1 MQYLDM
7 RTAFHRSDIDDEAL
21 YRDRIKSDEVVLL
34 DIPIAGYPGFF
45 LKTSEIYDSVVRTAK
60 ADKEGLRLYGALPT
74 KPIEQFTTNSL
85 IDEIVLTNEIEGV
98 RSTRREISD
107 VLQSL
112 QNEDRKMRF
121 RGLVNKYLMLNSGKW
136 DAVVEPKDIRDLY
149 DQLVL
154 DEVLAEKKDNA
165 PDGELFRA
173 GEVSVYDAADR
184 EVHRGLYPES
194 AIYDALERSLRFL
207 NSGNGVDDLMK
218 IAAFH
223 FLFGYIHP
231 FYDGNGRTNRF
242 ISSQYLSN
250 CCEPLVGYSLSYT
263 IKEKI
268 GDYNKAFAMVEHPL
282 NRGDLTPFITVFCEI
297 IAQSLERASTKLR
310 EKKFLLEM
318 CMENLGWN
326 VRRNGGISDGGLH
339 LAEALVQTS
348 LFAEEGT
355 SVEEMTREIGVSR
368 ATVYKI
374 LKELDSILPIKK
386 GRDGREV
393 RYWVNIDD
401 LCSM

>member
-1 MQYLDM
+1 MQ
-7 RTAFHRSDIDDEAL
+7 
-21 YRDRIKSDEVVLL
+21 
-34 DIPIAGYPGFF
+34 PP
-45 LKTSEIYDSVVRTAK
+45 
-60 ADKEGLRLYGALPT
+60 
-74 KPIEQFTTNSL
+74 
-85 IDEIVLTNEIEGV
+85 
-98 RSTRREISD
+98 TRREISD

-136 DAVVEPKDIRDLY
+136 DAVVGPKDIRDLY

-268 GDYNKAFAMVEHPL
+268 GDYNKAFAMVEHL
-282 NRGDLTPFITVFCEI
+282 
-297 IAQSLERASTKLR
+297 QS
-310 EKKFLLEM
+310 
-318 CMENLGWN
+318 
-326 VRRNGGISDGGLH
+326 
-339 LAEALVQTS
+339 
-348 LFAEEGT
+348 
-355 SVEEMTREIGVSR
+355 
-368 ATVYKI
+368 
-374 LKELDSILPIKK
+374 
-386 GRDGREV
+386 
-393 RYWVNIDD
+393 
-401 LCSM
+401 

>member
-1 MQYLDM
+1 MDYLDM

-60 ADKEGLRLYGALPT
+60 ADKEVLRLYGALPT
-74 KPIEQFTTNSL
+74 KAIEQFTTNSL

>member
-1 MQYLDM
+1 MQ
-7 RTAFHRSDIDDEAL
+7 
-21 YRDRIKSDEVVLL
+21 
-34 DIPIAGYPGFF
+34 PP
-45 LKTSEIYDSVVRTAK
+45 
-60 ADKEGLRLYGALPT
+60 
-74 KPIEQFTTNSL
+74 
-85 IDEIVLTNEIEGV
+85 
-98 RSTRREISD
+98 TRREISD

-136 DAVVEPKDIRDLY
+136 DAVVGPKDIRDLY

-310 EKKFLLEM
+310 DKKFFLEM
-318 CMENLGWN
+318 CMEKLGWN